1 MGKKWPK
8 TTMCQVGGYGP
19 DRRGATE
26 LKGGCY
32 ATHSDA
38 AARSERQFVAT
49 ETCATGWAKTIADAV
64 KAEMISHAA
73 GQHVLSN
80 VFKVKPYATET
91 CGACRKHVDAQLVAR
106 ALAFDL
112 QAKPEEAVTMTYEFE
127 LAAGGGLQRTR
138 RLPAAPDVTV
148 MVLPRLRDEDLT
160 VSIMGPRRCRSTA
173 TTTTPRRWLTTACR
187 RW

>member
-80 VFKVKPYATET
+80 VVKAKPYATVT
-91 CGACRKHVDAQLVAR
+91 CEQ
-106 ALAFDL
+106 
-112 QAKPEEAVTMTYEFE
+112 
-127 LAAGGGLQRTR
+127 LAAE
-138 RLPAAPDVTV
+138 V
-148 MVLPRLRDEDLT
+148 EEKLT
-160 VSIMGPRRCRSTA
+160 KRS
-173 TTTTPRRWLTTACR
+173 
-187 RW
+187 

>member
-8 TTMCQVGGYGP
+8 ETECQVGGHGH
-19 DRRGATE
+19 DRRGATQ

-32 ATHSDA
+32 ATHSA
-38 AARSERQFVAT
+38 SAARSERKFVAT
-49 ETCATGWAKTIADAV
+49 ETCAAGWAKTIAVAV
-64 KAEMISHAA
+64 KAESISYPA

-80 VFKVKPYATET
+80 VVKAKPYATHT
-91 CGACRKHVDAQLVAR
+91 CGACRVHVDAQLVAR
-106 ALAFDL
+106 ALAFDVW
-112 QAKPEEAVTMTYEFE
+112 AKPEEAVTMTDEFE

-138 RLPAAPDVTV
+138 RLPTPAPVTV